1 MRAAEQPARAK
12 YRPVSSNHRR
22 DASPETLRVGIV
34 GAAGYTGAE
43 LIRLIHAHP
52 RLDIAY
58 VAAKERAG
66 QKLEE
71 AVPSTAGV
79 RGIGDRVLETFD
91 PARVGEL
98 AGRCDVMFLG
108 LPHEASAA
116 AAEALLAAGLTVV
129 DLSAAF
135 RLKEANHYEPWYG
148 HRHAT
153 ALSRKAIYG
162 LPELHRADLPGAKL
176 IATPGCH
183 VTSALL
189 PLAPLLH
196 ARLIQK
202 EGIVIDTK
210 TGVSGAGRSPTA
222 SKPFSETAEGVRP
235 YKVAGSHRHTP
246 EIEQE
251 LSLVA
256 GAAIRVILTPHLV
269 PMTRGLLATCYARS
283 EAGTTVEAC
292 RQAARSM
299 HAEGLVTV
307 LEGDHLPDTL
317 YVRGS
322 ARAHVAYAKDERT
335 GTILAMC
342 ALDNLSRGASAEALQ
357 ALNVSMGWPDGLGLP
372 EVGLFP

>member
-1 MRAAEQPARAK
+1 MASKDATRE
-12 YRPVSSNHRR
+12 VSPDR
-22 DASPETLRVGIV
+22 LRVGIV

-43 LIRLIHAHP
+43 LIRLIHGHP
-52 RLDIAY
+52 RLGLAY

-66 QKLEE
+66 QRLEE
-71 AVPSTAGV
+71 AVPSTSGV
-79 RGIGDRVLETFD
+79 RGIGDRILETFD
-91 PARVGEL
+91 PASAPEL
-98 AGRCDVMFLG
+98 AERCRVMFLG

-135 RLKEANHYEPWYG
+135 RIKEATSYEPWYG
-148 HRHAT
+148 HQHAT
-153 ALSRKAIYG
+153 ALSRKAVYG
-162 LPELHRADLPGAKL
+162 LPELHRADLRGAKL

-189 PLAPLLH
+189 PLAPLLRAH
-196 ARLIQK
+196 LIRHD
-202 EGIVIDTK
+202 GIVIDTK

-222 SKPFSETAEGVRP
+222 SKPFSETAEGTRP
-235 YKVAGSHRHTP
+235 YKVAGNHRHTP

-256 GAAIRVILTPHLV
+256 GAAIRVLMTPHLL
-269 PMTRGLLATCYARS
+269 PMTRGLLATCYARA
-283 EAGTTVEAC
+283 EPGTTVDAC

-299 HAEGLVTV
+299 HEEGLVTV
-307 LEGDHLPDTL
+307 LEGDQLPDTL
-317 YVRGS
+317 HVRGS
-322 ARAHVAYAKDERT
+322 ARAHVAYALDPRT
-335 GTILAMC
+335 GIVLAMC

-372 EVGLFP
+372 EIGLFP